1 MSRKE
6 EVRILLEDILLEIG
20 ELAPTNYVSAE
31 KYCLQLLQKLR
42 ENGINSEIFP
52 ESAKMKKQMT
62 YANNKNIPF
71 VVLVGEN
78 EMEKGVLNVKD
89 MISGD
94 QSEMKF
100 EELLQKLS

>member
-1 MSRKE
+1 MFVNFGEKE
-6 EVRILLEDILLEIG
+6 
-20 ELAPTNYVSAE
+20 E
-31 KYCLQLLQKLR
+31 KYCLPLLQKLR

-71 VVLVGEN
+71 VVLVGES
-78 EMEKGVLNVKD
+78 EMEKELLTVKD

-100 EELLQKLS
+100 EELLNKLKNNEK

>member
-1 MSRKE
+1 MFVNFGEKE
-6 EVRILLEDILLEIG
+6 
-20 ELAPTNYVSAE
+20 E
-31 KYCLQLLQKLR
+31 KYCLPILQKLR

-52 ESAKMKKQMT
+52 ESVKMKKQMT

-71 VVLVGEN
+71 VVLVGGN

-94 QSEMKF
+94 QSEMKL
-100 EELLQKLS
+100 EQLLQKLS